1 MIFKEWICG
10 AGGMAQ
16 AVECMYSKH
25 EGLSSNTS
33 TAKNKTKE
41 WTCGQLQKQV
51 GAGVYNSNV
60 LSHSAEG

>member
-1 MIFKEWICG
+1 
-10 AGGMAQ
+10 
-16 AVECMYSKH
+16 MYSKH